1 MNPWYSE
8 TWRNIRNY
16 PETFSEKNK
25 MEHKNFPLVTS
36 TREYLL
42 NHGDLCLYRTCPLRT
57 RAGKLSAII
66 RYNRD
71 DSLRVVMEEK
81 YRNDTQFKTIVAVE
95 RIIENDCG
103 NNLYRPN
110 IVSPIRSNN
119 HEF

>member
-1 MNPWYSE
+1 
-8 TWRNIRNY
+8 
-16 PETFSEKNK
+16 
-25 MEHKNFPLVTS
+25 
-36 TREYLL
+36 
-42 NHGDLCLYRTCPLRT
+42 
-57 RAGKLSAII
+57 
-66 RYNRD
+66 
-71 DSLRVVMEEK
+71 MEEK